1 LTDLQVFELPEMA
14 KIRPVPEAKAKN
26 WTNKR
31 TPVFFEPSIRKATG
45 IGTRNLYNIDD
56 LHWMGLA

>member
-1 LTDLQVFELPEMA
+1 MA